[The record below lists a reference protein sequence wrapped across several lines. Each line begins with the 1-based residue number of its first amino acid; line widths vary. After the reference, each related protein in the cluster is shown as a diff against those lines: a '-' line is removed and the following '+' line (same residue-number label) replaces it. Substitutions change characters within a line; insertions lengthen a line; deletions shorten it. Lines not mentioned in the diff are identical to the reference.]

1 MALLCPA
8 GLPAAPRGA
17 SSTAASAPGALLHR
31 KLSHKIRSPS
41 HADKGCGAPQGFPLP
56 SAAQVAARLRRFA
69 ARLSAEDVLPN
80 SKAYVVAALFPDEAS
95 AAAAAAHLK
104 GAADAMF
111 SAAKVPCALACVC
124 RSSAYL
130 ALFAPARAVR
140 KTFCQDGGSR

>member
-1 MALLCPA
+1 MRHGQDRVGCRPDVNMV
-8 GLPAAPRGA
+8 GHGTPKAPRIPCSKA
-17 SSTAASAPGALLHR
+17 SQRPQEHCHVDDDPEKVCCCAL
-31 KLSHKIRSPS
+31 
-41 HADKGCGAPQGFPLP
+41 QGFPLP

-111 SAAKVPCALACVC
+111 AAAKVPVHAALRVSLRCMM
-124 RSSAYL
+124 
-130 ALFAPARAVR
+130 
-140 KTFCQDGGSR
+140 

>member
-1 MALLCPA
+1 MRRPA
-8 GLPAAPRGA
+8 GLPAAQRGA
-17 SSTAASAPGALLHR
+17 GGGAAPAPGALLCQTLAP
-31 KLSHKIRSPS
+31 KCQEFPPEN
-41 HADKGCGAPQGFPLP
+41 GCGPPQGFPLP

-95 AAAAAAHLK
+95 AAASAAHLK

-111 SAAKVPCALACVC
+111 SAAKVPCVC

-130 ALFAPARAVR
+130 ALLAPARAVR
-140 KTFCQDGGSR
+140 NTLCQDGGSR